1 MKRPHHDLIVM
12 LKEGFLSETA
22 MAQQLEYLNAILRIT
37 ESPEQFCTAHEL
49 VNRNHITTQ
58 ASKILKAVRT
68 TELKPFR
75 FLINK
80 N

>member
-1 MKRPHHDLIVM
+1 MKRPQHDLIVL
-12 LKEGFLSETA
+12 LKDDFLSETA

-49 VNRNHITTQ
+49 VNRNKITSQ
-58 ASKILKAVRT
+58 PAKILKAVRT